1 MQNKGT
7 EIYMPFGMVFRRMW
21 CTNCGTKLKRHKIST
36 VYRRGDEG
44 YKSKMRAGGATF
56 YNLETYTKITY
67 DYQCP
72 ECGKITTYEEQVKLA
87 KIQKKLGKKVLREYE
102 LSE

>member
-1 MQNKGT
+1 MQNKGV

-21 CTNCGTKLKRHKIST
+21 CTNCGAKLKRHKVST
-36 VYRRGDEG
+36 EYRRGDEG
-44 YKSKMRAGGATF
+44 YKSKMRAGGAMF

-72 ECGKITTYEEQVKLA
+72 ECGKVTTYEEQVKLA
-87 KIQKKLGKKVLREYE
+87 KIQKKLGKKVLREFE
-102 LSE
+102 LEE